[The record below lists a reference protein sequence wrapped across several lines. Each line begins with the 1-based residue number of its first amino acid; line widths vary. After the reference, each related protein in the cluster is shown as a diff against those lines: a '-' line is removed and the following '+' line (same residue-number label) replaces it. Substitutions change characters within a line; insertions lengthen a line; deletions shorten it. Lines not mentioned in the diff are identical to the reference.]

1 MFCSRKE
8 PFGFEL
14 LSLSQALEKIELFI
28 SAENV
33 HFYFF
38 HPSSIGDIFGF
49 MLTGGALQSCFIVGA
64 VRRIIFILLYY
75 ESVLCDTS
83 YVLCSIMHSS
93 HLLPVS
99 HNPNFPSPVAY
110 HSLPEW
116 LLASFEASFCSPQK
130 CLKSPTHLHIFLSI
144 NEITWGIHIT
154 GLSQKGFL
162 WPQLFFTSSLYIDHP
177 PSVVIF
183 HNIH

>member
-38 HPSSIGDIFGF
+38 HPSSIGDFFGF

-93 HLLPVS
+93 HLLPLSLTIQIS
-99 HNPNFPSPVAY
+99 H
-110 HSLPEW
+110 HQLRII
-116 LLASFEASFCSPQK
+116 L
-130 CLKSPTHLHIFLSI
+130 FLSD
-144 NEITWGIHIT
+144 
-154 GLSQKGFL
+154 
-162 WPQLFFTSSLYIDHP
+162 Y
-177 PSVVIF
+177 
-183 HNIH
+183 